1 MLVVT
6 APKHDI
12 EQNKRGQK
20 EDKAINIVMQN

>member
-12 EQNKRGQK
+12 EQNKREQK
-20 EDKAINIVMQN
+20 VEKAINIMMQN